1 MKMKPNISPSVRRLD
16 PYRDYKI
23 FFMVHNQ
30 NARTEDRIKKK
41 IWPDY
46 YVCVKQDPPGPVDPA
61 ETCAPFS
68 GSIAKLLILCTRQFT
83 MRNSVVH
90 FLVSLL
96 SFLQKI
102 IIFLKFC
109 CVWSGNQFLW
119 ESNQFEI
126 KLSRICQLDMGDD
139 LVECICQDI
148 RLLCSRRKVPTIKKL
163 LLLAS
168 S

>member
-1 MKMKPNISPSVRRLD
+1 M
-16 PYRDYKI
+16 
-23 FFMVHNQ
+23 
-30 NARTEDRIKKK
+30 
-41 IWPDY
+41 
-46 YVCVKQDPPGPVDPA
+46 
-61 ETCAPFS
+61 
-68 GSIAKLLILCTRQFT
+68 
-83 MRNSVVH
+83 H

-102 IIFLKFC
+102 INFLKFC
-109 CVWSGNQFLW
+109 CVWSGNQFLR

-126 KLSRICQLDMGDD
+126 KLSRICQLDMGDV